1 MTAPAPVTTTPY
13 RSPQA
18 PGRDGFLRLLHAEFT
33 KFRTV
38 RGWVAGLVTAA
49 VVTVAVGLLGAAGSS
64 IVCNGPDGGA
74 CDHTALTGPGGVEV
88 RDALTFVHR
97 PLTGDGSVTARITS
111 LTGQYAPEG
120 HAGPGSGG
128 GGLASGVQPWA
139 KAGVIVKDGT
149 KPGSAYAAVALTGA
163 HGVRMQYD
171 FTHDTAGLPGKVTA
185 DSPRWLRLTR
195 SGGTLTGYD
204 STDGIH
210 WTRIGTAR
218 PAGLPATV
226 QIGLFTT
233 SPEYVVTSRS
243 LNGSSVD
250 GGPSTATASFDS
262 VTVRGA
268 AGGDRTGAW
277 TGDTVGA
284 DGGPDKNPDLGYRQ
298 SGGTYTLTGSG
309 DVAPLVH
316 GRDEPGKS
324 VEDSLIGA
332 FAGLVVVTV
341 VAAMSVTAE
350 YRRGLIRTTFAA
362 APRRGRVLAAKAAV
376 VGGLCF
382 VTGLVAALVAV
393 PLVGAVEK
401 HKHFALHHL
410 SAGTELRIVLGT
422 AGLFAVTGVLALAV
436 GTLLRRSAG
445 AVTAVVVAI
454 VVPYI
459 LAVSGMLPTGP
470 SRWLTRVTP
479 AAAFAVQQSAH
490 QYAQVTAD
498 YSPGD
503 GYFPLAPWAGFA
515 VLCGYA
521 AVATGLAAVRLRRR
535 DA

>member
-1 MTAPAPVTTTPY
+1 MTAPAPGTTTPY
-13 RSPQA
+13 RSPQT
-18 PGRDGFLRLLHAEFT
+18 PGRDGFLPLLHAEFT
-33 KFRTV
+33 KIRTV
-38 RGWVAGLVTAA
+38 RGWVVGLLVAA

-111 LTGQYAPEG
+111 LTGRYAPGG
-120 HAGPGSGG
+120 HAEPGSGSS
-128 GGLASGVQPWA
+128 GLASGVQPWA

-149 KPGSAYAAVALTGA
+149 QPGSAYAAVALSGA

-171 FTHDTAGLPGKVTA
+171 YTHDVAGLPGKVTTA
-185 DSPRWLRLTR
+185 SPRWLRLTR
-195 SGGTLTGYD
+195 SGDTLTGYD
-204 STDGIH
+204 SADGTH

-218 PAGLPATV
+218 LAGLPATV

-243 LNGSSVD
+243 VNGASVD

-268 AGGDRTGAW
+268 AGGDW
-277 TGDTVGA
+277 TGDTVG
-284 DGGPDKNPDLGYRQ
+284 GGPDQDPDLGYRQ

-324 VEDSLIGA
+324 VEDCLIGA

-362 APRRGRVLAAKAAV
+362 APRRGQVLAAKAVV

-382 VTGLVAALVAV
+382 ATGLVASLAAVWLVE
-393 PLVGAVEK
+393 AVEK
-401 HKHFALHHL
+401 HKHFPLHHL
-410 SAGTELRIVLGT
+410 AAGTEMRVVLGT

-503 GYFPLAPWAGFA
+503 GYFPLDPWAGFA
-515 VLCGYA
+515 VLCGWAAA
-521 AVATGLAAVRLRRR
+521 AVALAAVRLRRR